1 MRKIEGAKMDINM
14 LLVWE
19 KYAEVHAH
27 THTHTRARAH
37 TMMSIGY
44 FWPVYRSN
52 WLRRLPPEDETG
64 WLGRLDWEED

>member
-27 THTHTRARAH
+27 MHTHTHTYYDEHRLFLACLSFKLVEEV
-37 TMMSIGY
+37 TS
-44 FWPVYRSN
+44 
-52 WLRRLPPEDETG
+52 RR
-64 WLGRLDWEED
+64 